1 MTTIYLHIG
10 MPKTGTT
17 SLQKFL
23 FYNREKL
30 LEKGYLY
37 PIAGTNITSN
47 REPKGYSH
55 NSLVR
60 VLNQNTNQKDDW
72 ISRCGIWEECKKE
85 IKAIK
90 PEKVIISAEFFTGP
104 GIYNQDIIAMTKKLL
119 NDYDTKIVIY
129 LRRQDEFLRSY
140 YCYLIKFLIRTDIK
154 KFILQWKYM
163 ADYYQTLELWENVF
177 GLENI
182 IVKVFEKKQMKNS
195 NLFHDFLAAVHL
207 DNEKIDLKSSHKIR
221 ENISIYSGKAIK
233 LINLIDKVM
242 QKIPFQV
249 KKDRYESYFIRR
261 LILNN
266 TTSKLMSYLPTNFIC
281 TEELLS
287 KQERI
292 NILNEF
298 EESNGLIARK
308 YLGREDGK
316 LFYSSIDEL

>member
-23 FYNREKL
+23 FLNREKL
-30 LEKGYLY
+30 LEKGCLY
-37 PIAGTNITSN
+37 PITGTNITSN
-47 REPKGYSH
+47 QESKGYSH

-60 VLNQNTNQKDDW
+60 VLSQNTNQKEDW
-72 ISRCGIWEECKKE
+72 VSQCRIWEECKKE
-85 IKAIK
+85 INAIK

-104 GIYNQDIIAMTKKLL
+104 GIYNQDLITMTKKLL
-119 NDYDTKIVIY
+119 DSYDVKIVIY

-140 YCYLIKFLIRTDIK
+140 YCDLITFLIRTDIK
-154 KFILQWKYM
+154 EFILQWKYM
-163 ADYYQTLELWENVF
+163 ADYAQTLELWKNEF

-182 IVKVFEKKQMKNS
+182 IVKVFEKKQMKNG
-195 NLFHDFLAAVHL
+195 NLFHDFLATVDL
-207 DNEKIDLKSSHKIR
+207 DHEELDLNSEGIR
-221 ENISIYSGKAIK
+221 ENISIDSGKAIK

-242 QKIPFQV
+242 QKIPFRV
-249 KKDRYESYFIRR
+249 KKDRYESYFIRG

-266 TTSKLMSYLPTNFIC
+266 TTSKLMSYLPANFIF

-287 KQERI
+287 KQDRI

-298 EESNGLIARK
+298 EESNQRVARK

-316 LFYSSIDEL
+316 LFDSSIDKL